1 MAAQFT
7 IWDKIRLTADM
18 KETQLTNLA
27 KFISHLI
34 RYLDP
39 VLRIRIRDPVLFHSW
54 FRDPVLFWPLVP
66 GSGFGIQDGKKFG
79 SRILDVHPRLF
90 FRELRNSC

>member
-39 VLRIRIRDPVLFHSW
+39 VLRIRTRDPVLFDPW
-54 FRDPVLFWPLVP
+54 FRDP
-66 GSGFGIQDGKKFG
+66 DGKNP
-79 SRILDVHPRLF
+79 DF
-90 FRELRNSC
+90 FLESIETVFRVKNT

>member
-39 VLRIRIRDPVLFHSW
+39 VF
-54 FRDPVLFWPLVP
+54 
-66 GSGFGIQDGKKFG
+66 GSGSGAFLTPRSGFVIQD
-79 SRILDVHPRLF
+79 
-90 FRELRNSC
+90 